1 MALDPARQAI
11 LSGAQQPQAQG
22 GLSAGRLAMLGMEPQ
37 APADSQIIR
46 NLAQG
51 VTLGWSDE
59 IEAAIRSIVPESL
72 GGRKYD
78 VIRDEIRKKL
88 TDYKKENFG
97 KAITAE
103 VIGAIIPT
111 VIATVATGGAAAPAV
126 VPTIGRLAGIGAL
139 EGAVTGAGTSQAPTL
154 AGVVGD
160 TATGAATGAVL
171 SPALVLGGRQL
182 AVKGSDIVDWARQKF
197 GDKASDAVQAE
208 LRRLV
213 KQSGKNVDQIIAD
226 IYEGRR
232 MTDNVTLANVLKN
245 YVIEGGDASSR
256 VLTQT
261 AARAKETRGEAMG
274 ALQERLAPNMDQ
286 NVIRGFKRTEQE
298 LLKAESKAY
307 DKLFGEM
314 PDTAVTKEIVDNML
328 LVARTVPNAIQD
340 INAAY
345 GIRNLVPLFVR
356 REDGIIDMVRQP
368 TLKDA
373 EMVRRALKSKKDEF
387 FKGGK
392 GDLGEAVGNLESS
405 LRTQIDD
412 VSSQLKQTRQQWSNI
427 KGASEAFDQGRKALT
442 ANVDELEI
450 LVEKLKESPQKYA
463 AFKAGVMDSIRNKA
477 RRMGTTF
484 ANLAESDK
492 QMGAALRVA
501 LDDGDI
507 AQLQKQL
514 ALAGETAEVARR
526 VRPESGSPTMPLIKE
541 SAESGAGL
549 SIGDVMNVA
558 TNNTFGMLQS
568 ASRLLQ
574 QKVPMLTDEQRMRVL
589 DAAMSD
595 NPDVVRRALTDQ
607 TALEELLAKYGRVLT
622 TGAEAARR
630 ATVFEQSQPD
640 GLVTRIGAK

>member
-11 LSGAQQPQAQG
+11 LSGAQQPPAQG
-22 GLSAGRLAMLGMEPQ
+22 GLSAERRAMLGMEPK

-46 NLAQG
+46 NLFQG
-51 VTLGWSDE
+51 ATLGWSDE
-59 IEAAIRSIVPESL
+59 IEAAVRSVVPDSW

-78 VIRDEIRKKL
+78 VIRDEIRKQL
-88 TDYKKENFG
+88 TDYKKENPG

-103 VIGAIIPT
+103 IVGAILPT
-111 VIATVATGGAAAPAV
+111 VVVAVATGGTAVPAVAPA
-126 VPTIGRLAGIGAL
+126 IGRLAGIGAV
-139 EGAVTGAGTSQAPTL
+139 EGAITGAGTSEAPTL

-160 TATGAATGAVL
+160 TASGAATGAVL
-171 SPALVLGGRQL
+171 SPAIVLGGRQL
-182 AVKGSDIVDWARQKF
+182 ATKGGDIVDWARQKF
-197 GDKASDAVQAE
+197 GGKASDAVQAE

-213 KQSGKNVDQIIAD
+213 KKTGKNVDQVIAD
-226 IYEGRR
+226 VYEGRL

-245 YVIEGGDASSR
+245 YVTEGGEAGER
-256 VLTQT
+256 VLKQT

-274 ALQERLAPNMDQ
+274 GLQQRLAPNMDE
-286 NVIRGFKRTEQE
+286 NVVRGFKRTEEE
-298 LLKAESKAY
+298 LLKSESDAY
-307 DKLFGEM
+307 KKLFAEM
-314 PDTAVTKEIVDNML
+314 PDTAITKEMTDNML
-328 LVARTVPNAIQD
+328 LAARSIPDAVQD

-345 GIRNLVPLFVR
+345 GIRNIIPLFVK
-356 REDGIIDMVRQP
+356 REDGVIDMVRQP

-373 EMVRRALKSKKDEF
+373 EMVRRALASKKDELF
-387 FKGGK
+387 RVGK
-392 GDLGEAVGNLESS
+392 GDLAGAVGDVESS
-405 LRTQIDD
+405 LRTQINDISPD
-412 VSSQLKQTRQQWSNI
+412 LKQTRQQWSNI

-450 LVEKLKESPQKYA
+450 LVEKLKQSPQKYA

-477 RRMGTTF
+477 RRTGTTF

-492 QMGAALRVA
+492 QMGAVLRVA

-526 VRPESGSPTMPLIKE
+526 VRPEAGSPTMPLLKE

-549 SIGDVMNVA
+549 SIGDAMNVA
-558 TNNTFGMLQS
+558 TGNTFGMLQS
-568 ASRLLQ
+568 AARLLQ
-574 QKVPMLTDEQRMRVL
+574 QKVPMLTDEQRMKVL
-589 DAAMSD
+589 DTAMSD
-595 NPDVVRRALTDQ
+595 NPELVRKALMDQ

-622 TGAEAARR
+622 TGAEAGRR

-640 GLVTRIGAK
+640 GLLNRIGAQ

>member
-11 LSGAQQPQAQG
+11 LSGAQQPQPQG
-22 GLSAGRLAMLGMEPQ
+22 GLSAERLAMLGMEPK
-37 APADSQIIR
+37 APAESQIIR

-51 VTLGWSDE
+51 VTLGWADE
-59 IEAAIRSIVPESL
+59 VEAAIRSVVPESL

-88 TDYKKENFG
+88 NDYKKENPA

-103 VIGAIIPT
+103 VVGAIIPT

-139 EGAVTGAGTSQAPTL
+139 EGAVTGAGTSEAPTL
-154 AGVVGD
+154 AGVAGN
-160 TATGAATGAVL
+160 TLTGAATGAVL

-182 AVKGSDIVDWARQKF
+182 AVKGGDIVDWARQKF

-213 KQSGKNVDQIIAD
+213 KQSNKNVDQIIAD
-226 IYEGRR
+226 LYEGRR

-245 YVIEGGDASSR
+245 YVIEGGDASRR

-274 ALQERLAPNMDQ
+274 GLQQRLAPNMDE
-286 NVIRGFKRTEQE
+286 NVVRGFKRTEEE
-298 LLKAESKAY
+298 LLSAESEAY
-307 DKLFGEM
+307 KKLFAEM
-314 PDTAVTKEIVDNML
+314 PDTAITKEIADDML
-328 LVARTVPNAIQD
+328 LAAQQVPDAVAE

-345 GIRNLVPLFVR
+345 GIRKLVPLFVKR
-356 REDGIIDMVRQP
+356 DNGAIEMVRQP

-373 EMVRRALKSKKDEF
+373 EMVRRSLK
-387 FKGGK
+387 GK
-392 GDLGEAVGNLESS
+392 LQSLYKTNPDVAEAVKDLELS
-405 LRTQIDD
+405 LRSNINNL
-412 VSSQLKQTRQQWSNI
+412 SSELKQTRQQWSNI

-477 RRMGTTF
+477 RRTGTTF

-492 QMGAALRVA
+492 QMGAVLRVA

-507 AQLQKQL
+507 AKLQKQL
-514 ALAGETAEVARR
+514 ALAGDTAEVARR
-526 VRPESGSPTMPLIKE
+526 VRPEAGSPTMPLMKE
-541 SAESGAGL
+541 SAESGAGM
-549 SIGDVMNVA
+549 SIGDAMNVA
-558 TNNTFGMLQS
+558 TGNTFGMLQS
-568 ASRLLQ
+568 AARLLQ

-595 NPDVVRRALTDQ
+595 NPEVVRKALTDQ

>member
-11 LSGAQQPQAQG
+11 LSGAQQPQPQG
-22 GLSAGRLAMLGMEPQ
+22 GLSAERLAMLGMKPK

-51 VTLGWSDE
+51 VTLGWADE
-59 IEAAIRSIVPESL
+59 IEAAVRSVVPESL

-88 TDYKKENFG
+88 NDYKKENPA

-103 VIGAIIPT
+103 VVGAIIPT
-111 VIATVATGGAAAPAV
+111 VIATVATGGAAAPAA
-126 VPTIGRLAGIGAL
+126 VPTLARLAGIGAL
-139 EGAVTGAGTSQAPTL
+139 EGAVAGAGTSEAPTL
-154 AGVVGD
+154 AGVAGN
-160 TATGAATGAVL
+160 TLTGAATGAVL

-182 AVKGSDIVDWARQKF
+182 AVKGGDIVDWARQKF

-226 IYEGRR
+226 LYEGRR
-232 MTDNVTLANVLKN
+232 MTDNVTLINVLKN
-245 YVIEGGDASSR
+245 YVTEGGDASSR
-256 VLTQT
+256 VLKQT
-261 AARAKETRGEAMG
+261 AARAKEARGEAMG
-274 ALQERLAPNMDQ
+274 GLQQRLAPNMDE
-286 NVIRGFKRTEQE
+286 NVVRGFKRTEEE
-298 LLKAESKAY
+298 LLGAESDAY
-307 DKLFGEM
+307 KKLFSEM
-314 PDTAVTKEIVDNML
+314 PDTAITKEVTDNML
-328 LVARTVPNAIQD
+328 LIARTVPNAVAD

-345 GIRNLVPLFVR
+345 GIRKLVPLFVK
-356 REDGIIDMVRQP
+356 REDGVVDMVRQP

-373 EMVRRALKSKKDEF
+373 EMVRRALASKKDELF
-387 FKGGK
+387 RAGK
-392 GDLGEAVGNLESS
+392 GDLGSAVGDLESS
-405 LRTQIDD
+405 LRTQINDL
-412 VSSQLKQTRQQWSNI
+412 SPELKQTRQQWSNI

-477 RRMGTTF
+477 RRTGTTF

-492 QMGAALRVA
+492 QMGSVLRVA

-514 ALAGETAEVARR
+514 ALAGDTAEVARR
-526 VRPESGSPTMPLIKE
+526 VRPEAGSPTMPLMKE
-541 SAESGAGL
+541 SAESGAGM
-549 SIGDVMNVA
+549 SIGDAMNVA
-558 TNNTFGMLQS
+558 TGNTFGMLQS

-589 DAAMSD
+589 DTAMSD
-595 NPDVVRRALTDQ
+595 NPEMVRRALTDQ

-640 GLVTRIGAK
+640 GLINRIGAQ

>member
-11 LSGAQQPQAQG
+11 LSGAQQPQPQG

-51 VTLGWSDE
+51 VTLGWADE
-59 IEAAIRSIVPESL
+59 IEAAIRSVVPESL

-88 TDYKKENFG
+88 NDYKKENPA

-103 VIGAIIPT
+103 VVGAIIPT
-111 VIATVATGGAAAPAV
+111 VIATVATGGAATPAV

-139 EGAVTGAGTSQAPTL
+139 EGAVTGAGTSEAPTL
-154 AGVVGD
+154 AGVAGN
-160 TATGAATGAVL
+160 TLTGAATGAVL

-182 AVKGSDIVDWARQKF
+182 AVKGGDIVDWARQKF

-213 KQSGKNVDQIIAD
+213 KQSNKNVDQIIAD
-226 IYEGRR
+226 LYEGRR

-245 YVIEGGDASSR
+245 YVIEGGDASRR

-274 ALQERLAPNMDQ
+274 GLQQRLAPNMDE
-286 NVIRGFKRTEQE
+286 NVVRGFKRTEEE
-298 LLKAESKAY
+298 LLSAESEAY
-307 DKLFGEM
+307 KKLFAEM
-314 PDTAVTKEIVDNML
+314 PDTAITKEIADDML
-328 LVARTVPNAIQD
+328 LAAQQVPDAVAE

-345 GIRNLVPLFVR
+345 GIRKLVPLFVKR
-356 REDGIIDMVRQP
+356 DNGAIEMVRQP

-373 EMVRRALKSKKDEF
+373 EMVRRSLK
-387 FKGGK
+387 GK
-392 GDLGEAVGNLESS
+392 LQSLYKTNPDVAEAVKDLELS
-405 LRTQIDD
+405 LRSNINNL
-412 VSSQLKQTRQQWSNI
+412 SSELKQTRQQWSNI

-477 RRMGTTF
+477 RRTGTTF

-492 QMGAALRVA
+492 QMGAVLRVA

-507 AQLQKQL
+507 AKLQKQL
-514 ALAGETAEVARR
+514 ALAGDTAEVARR
-526 VRPESGSPTMPLIKE
+526 VRPEAGSPTMPLMKE
-541 SAESGAGL
+541 SAESGAGM
-549 SIGDVMNVA
+549 SIGDAMNVA
-558 TNNTFGMLQS
+558 TGNTFGMLQS
-568 ASRLLQ
+568 AARLLQ

-595 NPDVVRRALTDQ
+595 NPEVVRKALTDQ